1 MESPFHLVLISEFSI
16 RIIKIGHTSL
26 RDCFLWLWWGV
37 GRWPWLIADVLHDV
51 IFQIY
56 TDDEKETVAEIKGFQ
71 KEMRRQWG
79 FKDVDGVDND

>member
-1 MESPFHLVLISEFSI
+1 MALAGGLAMALV
-16 RIIKIGHTSL
+16 
-26 RDCFLWLWWGV
+26 V
-37 GRWPWLIADVLHDV
+37 ADVLHDV

-56 TDDEKETVAEIKGFQ
+56 TDNEKETVAEIKGFQ

>member
-1 MESPFHLVLISEFSI
+1 MALV
-16 RIIKIGHTSL
+16 
-26 RDCFLWLWWGV
+26 V
-37 GRWPWLIADVLHDV
+37 ADVLHDV